1 VLTNK
6 RQKPPPLSTRK
17 SHIRNSNL
25 SEEGSS
31 WTEDNIFKEDDSF
44 DEQHHHDNGFNF
56 TSTPAVA
63 LINHDNNTV
72 GLSTLNSLFRSEP
85 SSSRRVLSDSS
96 EREKNVKGIAFS
108 RQYDSTESSQQ
119 MEDLKKT
126 IQNLVASNE
135 RLEKQLAV
143 QEEKSSRSSGDNKMG
158 QHQLNNAPA
167 PRRKPPLSSAMVPPP
182 LSSSTVPNNNKQ
194 PKQEKRTQEAD
205 SDDQSSL
212 AGSSVGSHRETRFE
226 RRGIFMGIRK

>member
-72 GLSTLNSLFRSEP
+72 GLSTLN
-85 SSSRRVLSDSS
+85 
-96 EREKNVKGIAFS
+96 
-108 RQYDSTESSQQ
+108 T
-119 MEDLKKT
+119 
-126 IQNLVASNE
+126 
-135 RLEKQLAV
+135 
-143 QEEKSSRSSGDNKMG
+143 
-158 QHQLNNAPA
+158 
-167 PRRKPPLSSAMVPPP
+167 SAMVPPP
-182 LSSSTVPNNNKQ
+182 LSSSTVPNNNKK
-194 PKQEKRTQEAD
+194 PRQEKRTQEAD